1 MVIGK
6 VRFEVSSSSV
16 SKIYGYLFNIV
27 FFIHDFIHRTYE
39 RVERKKSLRRL
50 TSQWCEKVREQKLA
64 EYRDKLNNEKEIFF
78 KEKLESLEWI
88 KKEEI
93 ECGAPQTIT
102 DADIE
107 AARKQLEEWRAL
119 KSNKE

>member
-6 VRFEVSSSSV
+6 IRFKISPSSV
-16 SKIYGYLFNIV
+16 SKIYDYLLNS
-27 FFIHDFIHRTYE
+27 FFIYIFIHRPYE

-50 TSQWCEKVREQKLA
+50 TSQWCDKVRAEKLA
-64 EYRDKLNNEKEIFF
+64 EYRDKLNNEKDAFL

-88 KKEEI
+88 KKEEV
-93 ECGAPQTIT
+93 ECGVPQTVT
-102 DADIE
+102 DADVE

-119 KSNKE
+119 KSKQE

>member
-1 MVIGK
+1 MN
-6 VRFEVSSSSV
+6 
-16 SKIYGYLFNIV
+16 KIIKI
-27 FFIHDFIHRTYE
+27 FILILRLYE

-50 TSQWCEKVREQKLA
+50 TSQWCEKVKAEKLA
-64 EYRDKLNNEKEIFF
+64 EYRDKLNSEKDSFL
-78 KEKLESLEWI
+78 KEKLESLEWA

-93 ECGAPQTIT
+93 ECGVPQTIT

-119 KSNKE
+119 KSN